1 MYVVLRIRGSVNTS
15 PELKATM
22 KMLRL
27 ERVNHCVIVPKNESY
42 DGMLK
47 KARDYVT
54 WGEIDRNT
62 LEKLVAKRGRLPG
75 NRRLSEKEAKEAA
88 KKIMDKGMKEAG
100 IKGVFR
106 LSPPSHGYRSIRA
119 HYPRGDLGNRG
130 EKINLL
136 IKRMI

>member
-1 MYVVLRIRGSVNTS
+1 MYAVLRIRGSVNTS

-54 WGEIDRNT
+54 WGEIDKNT

-75 NRRLSEKEAKEAA
+75 NRKLSEKEAKEAA
-88 KKIMDKGMKEAG
+88 KKILDKGMKEAG
-100 IKGVFR
+100 IKSVFR
-106 LSPPSHGYRSIRA
+106 LSPPSRGYSSIRA
-119 HYPRGDLGNRG
+119 HYPKGDLGNRS

>member
-62 LEKLVAKRGRLPG
+62 LEKAKREGG
-75 NRRLSEKEAKEAA
+75 KGSCKE
-88 KKIMDKGMKEAG
+88 DNG
-100 IKGVFR
+100 
-106 LSPPSHGYRSIRA
+106 
-119 HYPRGDLGNRG
+119 
-130 EKINLL
+130 
-136 IKRMI
+136 